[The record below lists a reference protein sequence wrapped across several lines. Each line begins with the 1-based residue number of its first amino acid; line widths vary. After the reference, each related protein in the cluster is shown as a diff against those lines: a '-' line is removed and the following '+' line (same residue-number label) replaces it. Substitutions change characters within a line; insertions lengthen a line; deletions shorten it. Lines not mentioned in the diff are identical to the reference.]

1 MHIIKSKKEDA
12 SPKMPSELEKIQGEG
27 GSLATKDTISILYQA
42 VKDLKPQFIV
52 ELGTGPWGAT
62 ARAMAL
68 VLKDENL
75 SGSKF
80 YSVDIDLGAT
90 QSTLSYLNNFQLTKY
105 CTLVTSGSVEFL
117 NSLPPK
123 TIDFL
128 FIDTDHTHD
137 QTLRELNAALEKLID
152 DPIIFMHDILQ
163 TGVMAAITD
172 FLLANLNWQFIQCLT
187 PNETVSGCG
196 YLIKRNPP

>member
-1 MHIIKSKKEDA
+1 MS
-12 SPKMPSELEKIQGEG
+12 SELEKIREEG
-27 GSLATKDTISILYQA
+27 GSLATKDTISILYRA
-42 VKDLKPQFIV
+42 VRDLKPQFIV

-62 ARAMAL
+62 TRAMAL
-68 VLKDENL
+68 ALKDENL
-75 SGSKF
+75 SGSKL

-128 FIDTDHTHD
+128 FIDTDHTRD
-137 QTLRELNAALEKLID
+137 QTFKEFNAALEKLID

-163 TGVMAAITD
+163 TGVMSAITD

-187 PNETVSGCG
+187 PNEPVSGCG